1 MMSEVLARWNAES
14 VQRAEAGVL
23 ACNGSKTWAREMA
36 AGRPYADAD
45 AVLEA
50 SDRVW
55 AGLAEF
61 DWCEAFATHPRIGE
75 RHAAAASVTS
85 LAWSGQE
92 QAASENGSDADAERL
107 AAANREYEKRFGV
120 VFLICA
126 SGLTKGEILAALEER
141 MGRSAEEELNEAVEQ
156 QRRITRLRLGRW
168 LRGE

>member
-1 MMSEVLARWNAES
+1 MSDVLTRWNGES
-14 VQRAEAGVL
+14 AANAEAEIL
-23 ACNGSKTWAREMA
+23 ACNGSKAWAREVA
-36 AGRPYADAD
+36 AGRPYGDVD
-45 AVLEA
+45 AVLEQ

-75 RHAAAASVTS
+75 RHAASASATS
-85 LAWSGQE
+85 LAWSGKE
-92 QAASENGSDADAERL
+92 QAAAESSSDADAERL
-107 AAANREYEKRFGV
+107 AAANLEYEKRFGV

-168 LRGE
+168 LKGE

>member
-1 MMSEVLARWNAES
+1 MREVLTRWNAES
-14 VQRAEAGVL
+14 AEQAEAEIL
-23 ACNGSKTWAREMA
+23 ACNGSRGWARGVA

-45 AVLEA
+45 AVLAE

-75 RHAAAASVTS
+75 RHAPSASATS
-85 LAWSGQE
+85 LAWSGKE
-92 QAASENGSDADAERL
+92 QAVAESSSDADTERL
-107 AAANREYEKRFGV
+107 AAANLVYEKRFGV

-126 SGLTKGEILAALEER
+126 SGLTKGEILAALEQR